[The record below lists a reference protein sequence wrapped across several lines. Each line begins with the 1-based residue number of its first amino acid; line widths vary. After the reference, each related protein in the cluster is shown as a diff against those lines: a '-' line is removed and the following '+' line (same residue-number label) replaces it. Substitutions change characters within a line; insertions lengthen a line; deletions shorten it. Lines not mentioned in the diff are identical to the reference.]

1 MTQANRMLESFRRA
15 KQAEI
20 DALFEQERQGRL
32 PAPWTGQRPSFAQAL
47 QAPGL
52 SIIAEYKRASPSKGV
67 INASLEPEDVA
78 AAYAEGGAAAL
89 SVLTEADHFQ
99 GDLGFLRRMAAPG
112 LPMLR
117 KDFTLHPLQVLQT
130 AATPASA
137 LLLIVRMLEPGLLQ
151 DLLLGAQRAG
161 LDAVVEVFDG
171 EDLRRAQELAV
182 EGARIIQV
190 NNRDLDTLRTD
201 LSVSEA
207 LIRHKRDD
215 EIWISAS
222 GISTA
227 EDLRHMEKLGFDAAL
242 IGTFLMQTNAP
253 GSALAE
259 LLRGARP

>member
-1 MTQANRMLESFRRA
+1 MTRANKMLESFRRA

-20 DALFEQERQGRL
+20 DALLGQERQGRL
-32 PAPWTGQRPSFAQAL
+32 PEPWTGQRPSFARAL
-47 QAPGL
+47 RMPGL
-52 SIIAEYKRASPSKGV
+52 SVIAEYKRASPSKGV

-99 GDLGFLRRMAAPG
+99 GDLDFLRRMATPG

-117 KDFTLHPLQVLQT
+117 KDFTLHPLQVAQT

-151 DLLLGAQRAG
+151 DLLLGAQRLG
-161 LDAVVEVFDG
+161 LDAVVEVFDA
-171 EDLRRAQELAV
+171 EDLRRAQELEA
-182 EGARIIQV
+182 EGVRIIQV

-201 LSVSEA
+201 LAVSET

-222 GISTA
+222 GIATA
-227 EDLRHMEKLGFDAAL
+227 GDLRRMEQLSFDAAL

-253 GSALAE
+253 GAALAD